1 MGIRSFQEKDIP
13 AVQNIL
19 KEGEPYVFA
28 YKEYVYWILE
38 RYFSD
43 TCYVYEEDSKILGYI
58 GAVYSAEKN
67 TIFVWQIAVSRAAGK
82 NGIGSRL
89 FTQILK
95 CATEKKGVCV
105 EIAINPENIYCQKMM
120 KRVAKKMN
128 FKIEGIGKYND
139 GIFQEDVYS
148 LKEYIDLFTGSEG
161 G

>member
-19 KEGEPYVFA
+19 KEGQPYVFA

-67 TIFVWQIAVSRAAGK
+67 AIFVWQIAVSRAAGK
-82 NGIGSRL
+82 NGIGGHL
-89 FTQILK
+89 FTRVLK
-95 CATEKKGVCV
+95 CASEKKGVRV
-105 EIAINPENIYCQKMM
+105 EIAINPENIYCQKMV
-120 KRVAKKMN
+120 KRVAEKMN
-128 FKIEGIGKYND
+128 FEIEAIGNYND
-139 GIFQEDVYS
+139 GIFQETLYALRALDF
-148 LKEYIDLFTGSEG
+148 E
-161 G
+161 

>member
-67 TIFVWQIAVSRAAGK
+67 AIFVWQIAVSRAAGK
-82 NGIGSRL
+82 NGIGGHL
-89 FTQILK
+89 FTRVLK
-95 CATEKKGVCV
+95 RCTCR
-105 EIAINPENIYCQKMM
+105 NCH
-120 KRVAKKMN
+120 
-128 FKIEGIGKYND
+128 
-139 GIFQEDVYS
+139 
-148 LKEYIDLFTGSEG
+148 
-161 G
+161 